1 MNSLF
6 SIFFGW
12 SKASKCKT
20 VIKRLQCRIKLLKN
34 KRNLMI
40 RQSREDILR
49 LLENGQN
56 QRAFDRAEKLYE
68 DQGTVDVYE
77 LLGNFCEFIMIN
89 LAYIWQSR
97 DFRNDI
103 NEAASSFM
111 YASARCGGD
120 LPELLKLRKLFG
132 DRYGNK
138 FEIAAVELLPG
149 NLVSPPLIKKLS
161 AKSVSDDVKFR
172 LMKEIAKENGYA
184 FYYDDSRHGGTSFLL
199 NNNPEIS
206 PEGLRFLEMEDDFQ
220 ENYASSGESCIWETN
235 PSKNKNLQRAMT
247 LPPPQKQKET
257 PTDQFIRSVSLQ
269 SHQRHSTSNTSSS
282 SSCSHV
288 HPKLPKYDDLEAR
301 FVAIKRERSRSST
314 SSSSPCS
321 HIHPKLPEYYVLE
334 AKFVAIKREHSRS
347 GTSHS

>member
-6 SIFFGW
+6 SIFFGS
-12 SKASKCKT
+12 SKASKCKA
-20 VIKRLQCRIKLLKN
+20 VIKRLQCRLKLLKN
-34 KRNLMI
+34 KCNLI
-40 RQSREDILR
+40 IGQSREDILQ
-49 LLENGQN
+49 LLQNGQN

-77 LLGNFCEFIMIN
+77 LLENFCEFIMIN
-89 LAYIWQSR
+89 LQYIWQSR

-103 NEAASSFM
+103 NEAASSLL

-149 NLVSPPLIKKLS
+149 NLSI
-161 AKSVSDDVKFR
+161 SDDVKFR

-184 FYYDDSRHGGTSFLL
+184 FYYDDSRH
-199 NNNPEIS
+199 EIS
-206 PEGLRFLEMEDDFQ
+206 PEELRFLEREDDFQ
-220 ENYASSGESCIWETN
+220 ENYASSRESCTWETN
-235 PSKNKNLQRAMT
+235 PSKNKNLQRSMT
-247 LPPPQKQKET
+247 LPPTQKQKET

-269 SHQRHSTSNTSSS
+269 SHQHHSTSNTSDS

-288 HPKLPKYDDLEAR
+288 HPNLPEYDDLEAR
-301 FVAIKRERSRSST
+301 FAAIKRQHSRSST

-334 AKFVAIKREHSRS
+334 AKFVAIKREHSIS
-347 GTSHS
+347 GTSYSS

>member
-1 MNSLF
+1 M
-6 SIFFGW
+6 
-12 SKASKCKT
+12 
-20 VIKRLQCRIKLLKN
+20 KN

-40 RQSREDILR
+40 RQSREDNLP

-77 LLGNFCEFIMIN
+77 LLDNFCEFIMIN
-89 LAYIWQSR
+89 LPYIWQNR

-103 NEAASSFM
+103 NEAASSLI

-132 DRYGNK
+132 DQYGHT

-149 NLVSPPLIKKLS
+149 NLVSPSLIRKLS
-161 AKSVSDDVKFR
+161 AKSISDNVKFR
-172 LMKEIAKENGYA
+172 LIKEIAKENGYA
-184 FYYDDSRHGGTSFLL
+184 FYYDDSRHGEESYLF
-199 NNNPEIS
+199 NNTEEIS
-206 PEGLRFLEMEDDFQ
+206 PEELRFLETGDHFQ
-220 ENYASSGESCIWETN
+220 ENYASSRESCTGETN
-235 PSKNKNLQRAMT
+235 PLKKKIVQRSMM
-247 LPPPQKQKET
+247 LPPPQKTKET
-257 PTDQFIRSVSLQ
+257 PMDQFIRSVSLQ
-269 SHQRHSTSNTSSS
+269 SHQRHSTSNTGSSP
-282 SSCSHV
+282 SCSHV
-288 HPKLPKYDDLEAR
+288 HPNLPEYDDLEAR
-301 FVAIKRERSRSST
+301 FAAIKREHSRSST

>member
-6 SIFFGW
+6 SIFFGR
-12 SKASKCKT
+12 SKTSKCKT
-20 VIKRLQCRIKLLKN
+20 VIKRLQCRLKLLKN

-40 RQSREDILR
+40 RQSREDILH
-49 LLENGQN
+49 LLENSQN

-77 LLGNFCEFIMIN
+77 LLENFCEFIMIN
-89 LAYIWQSR
+89 LTYIWQSR

-103 NEAASSFM
+103 NEATSSLM

-120 LPELLKLRKLFG
+120 LPELLKLRKLFS

-149 NLVSPPLIKKLS
+149 NLVSPSLIKKLS
-161 AKSVSDDVKFR
+161 AKSVSDNVKFR

-184 FYYDDSRHGGTSFLL
+184 FYYDDSRHGGKSFLF
-199 NNNPEIS
+199 NNDPEIS
-206 PEGLRFLEMEDDFQ
+206 PEELRFLEMEDNFQ
-220 ENYASSGESCIWETN
+220 ENYASSGESCTWETN
-235 PSKNKNLQRAMT
+235 PSKNKNLQRSIT

-282 SSCSHV
+282 PSCSHV
-288 HPKLPKYDDLEAR
+288 HPNLPEYDDLEAR
-301 FVAIKRERSRSST
+301 FAAIKRQHSSST

-347 GTSHS
+347 GSSHS